1 MPLAETSSVDPDSIM
16 RLASVLTPL
25 NDYHLTLAA
34 QCGVEDITV
43 RYPGGDLEELQ
54 RLQRQIE
61 AHGLKL
67 AIVEG
72 YLPIEQLKL
81 GRDHDGREL
90 AAMKTLIR
98 QMGKLGIR
106 LLCYNFMAGTDWV
119 RTRLDLPARGGARV
133 TGFDLREAERAMS
146 LSATAEKIST
156 DSISAEQLWTNL
168 EWFLREL
175 IPVAEQVGVYLAMHP
190 DDPPLPVFR
199 SKARIMNSVENFERL
214 VRLVPSE
221 HNGICFC
228 QGTFAAMRADIP
240 ATIRRLGRHI
250 RYVHFR
256 DVRATGPDDFVETFH
271 DNGPTDMVAAMAAYR
286 EIGFTGPMRPDH
298 VPQLIGEEN
307 GEPGYTMLGRL
318 FAYGYMRGL
327 MQATRRFAPT
337 AVGNP
342 QFNPA
347 S

>member
-1 MPLAETSSVDPDSIM
+1 M

-34 QCGVEDITV
+34 QCGVQDITV
-43 RYPGGDLEELQ
+43 RYPGSRLEDLQCLKN
-54 RLQRQIE
+54 QIE
-61 AHGLKL
+61 SHGLRL

-72 YLPIEQLKL
+72 YLPIERLKL
-81 GRDHDGREL
+81 GRDVDGSEL
-90 AAMKTLIR
+90 AAMKALLR
-98 QMGKLGIR
+98 HMGQLGIP

-119 RTRLDLPARGGARV
+119 RTRLDAPERGGARV
-133 TGFDLREAERAMS
+133 TEFDLAAAERAVS
-146 LSATAEKIST
+146 LSATASTISS
-156 DSISAEQLWTNL
+156 DRISADELWANL
-168 EWFLREL
+168 ERLLREL
-175 IPVAEQVGVYLAMHP
+175 LPVAEECGVFLAMHP
-190 DDPPLPVFR
+190 DDPPLPEFQG
-199 SKARIMNSVENFERL
+199 KARIMNSVENFERL
-214 VRLVPSE
+214 VQLVPSA

-228 QGTFAAMRADIP
+228 QGTFAAMGVDIP
-240 ATIRRLGRHI
+240 ATIRRLGPHI

-256 DVRATGPDDFVETFH
+256 DVRATGPGHFVETFH

-327 MQATRRFAPT
+327 MQAAEKR
-337 AVGNP
+337 V
-342 QFNPA
+342 
-347 S
+347 